1 MKNTQMVDI
10 PKKRQIFYIIA
21 LSLIVF
27 IFTISMI
34 LISVEMSRLNINNTV
49 EVSGKVSSV
58 IAIGEEESRKYQI
71 TLENGKTYQIYS
83 VIAEKMD
90 FDELKTIE
98 NGNATLHTLKEDIVF
113 GIDSATFSFDT
124 EKGLQIQRDNLKIG
138 LIVVG
143 VGITIFLT
151 MLVCLIIHTVKLAKQ
166 KQIDFLENFYQE
178 YRTTPARKSYL
189 LKVLISIIVIFV
201 VFLPIILIE
210 GNKNDTSTIFYVV
223 FFSFL
228 GLCVIWGVLTIS
240 FLPVIR
246 KKDIELY
253 NQMYD
258 FENFKVE
265 GDIENSFLD
274 MANDQLVKFE
284 ETGISLDKENMRSL
298 EQKMF
303 DLMAELESNKD
314 GNLDKDAYK
323 EALKQQF
330 NESVTSQNPEYAG
343 VIPYD
348 ELKLHLKVIFRHTGS
363 ITAFIVSDLP
373 QENKYNLK
381 NDIIVEFSP
390 DSYYFIKKFN
400 VKVDGVDNFMK
411 NRLELMQKYCKRKPN
426 IQTITD

>member
-10 PKKRQIFYIIA
+10 PKKRQIFYIIMLA
-21 LSLIVF
+21 IILTCF
-27 IFTISMI
+27 IFLTI
-34 LISVEMSRLNINNTV
+34 LISIDMSKFNINNTV
-49 EVSGKVSSV
+49 AVSGKVTSV
-58 IAIGEEESRKYQI
+58 KVVGEEESKKYQI
-71 TLENGKTYQIYS
+71 TLENGKTYQIYN
-83 VIAEKMD
+83 VIAEKLN

-98 NGNATLHTLKEDIVF
+98 NGDVTLHILKGDKVF
-113 GIDSATFSFDT
+113 GIESATFSLDT
-124 EKGLQIQRDNLKIG
+124 EKAIQIQRDNLKIG
-138 LIVVG
+138 VIVLSVGDFILSLFLIALIVY
-143 VGITIFLT
+143 TI
-151 MLVCLIIHTVKLAKQ
+151 KSPKQ
-166 KQIDFLENFYQE
+166 KQMDFLENFYQE

-189 LKVLISIIVIFV
+189 LKVLISIIVIFI
-201 VFLPIILIE
+201 VFLPIIIIE
-210 GNKNDTSTIFYVV
+210 GNKNDTSATFYAVIFT
-223 FFSFL
+223 FI
-228 GLCVIWGVLTIS
+228 GLFTLWSILSLS
-240 FLPVIR
+240 FLPIIR

-265 GDIENSFLD
+265 DDIENSFLD

-303 DLMAELESNKD
+303 DIMAELESNKD
-314 GNLDKDAYK
+314 GKLDKDAYK

-330 NESVTSQNPEYAG
+330 NESVTSQNPEFAG

-348 ELKLHLKVIFRHTGS
+348 ELKLHLKVIFRYTGS

-411 NRLELMQKYCKRKPN
+411 NRLELMEKYCKCKPN